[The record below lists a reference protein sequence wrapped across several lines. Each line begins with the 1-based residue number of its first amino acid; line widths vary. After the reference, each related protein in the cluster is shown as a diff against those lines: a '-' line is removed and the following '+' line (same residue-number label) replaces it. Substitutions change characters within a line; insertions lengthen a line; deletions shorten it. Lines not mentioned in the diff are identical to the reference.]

1 MTKKKDKKQNAL
13 KHGAYSRELMLPG
26 ERIADYEELRQAHYD
41 EWVPEGVTE
50 LCLVDELTALR
61 WKKRRMAQYD
71 QILLRKRNTQVRQN
85 NEVYRHRRNL
95 RNLGARFTEA
105 ANTEE
110 AEEILAPLSPF
121 YKEIIENGVPREK
134 CQDAT
139 QWHQEVGKYLSNL
152 KSEDPVEG
160 GPHLFAAIVNPDLIE
175 MEISRSDRLDEAIDR
190 KIKRL
195 MQVKTAK
202 QIFPSMRKNARPEP
216 KLINAP
222 AGADGQPGAISENEP
237 RPAEIVV
244 SLKSQQETSAIA
256 AKDDVLVERTRIAE
270 SGSASVSSEGAEK
283 LYSGSAHVKMD
294 FFAKRVPTTVE
305 ELNSFSAFCNRM
317 NSNASS
323 NPTSSPGPAS
333 N

>member
-26 ERIADYEELRQAHYD
+26 EKIADYEKLRQAHYD

-50 LCLVDELTALR
+50 EYLVDDLAALR

-71 QILLRKRNTQVRQN
+71 QVCLRQRHAKVRDD
-85 NEVYRHRRNL
+85 NEANRIRVNL
-95 RNLGARFTEA
+95 KYLGARFSEA
-105 ANTEE
+105 ANTEA
-110 AEEILAPLSPF
+110 AEEILAGLSP
-121 YKEIIENGVPREK
+121 YYVLTIERWIPREK
-134 CQDAT
+134 CQDPT
-139 QWHQEVGKYLSNL
+139 QWHQEVGKFLSNL
-152 KSEDPVEG
+152 TPDNPLEG
-160 GPHLFAAIVNPDLIE
+160 PDLFAAIVNPESME
-175 MEISRSDRLDEAIDR
+175 METSRSDRLDEAIDR

-202 QIFPSMRKNARPEP
+202 QVFPSMRKNARPEP

>member
-222 AGADGQPGAISENEP
+222 AGADGQPAGIGENGP
-237 RPAEIVV
+237 RLAEVVV
-244 SLKSQQETSAIA
+244 SAKLDQERSAAQDSVSIEG
-256 AKDDVLVERTRIAE
+256 KRIDE
-270 SGSASVSSEGAEK
+270 GASVSVWPDAVEK
-283 LYSGSAHVKMD
+283 EHSGPVPGKVD
-294 FFAKRVPTTVE
+294 FFAKPPPATIE
-305 ELNSFSAFCNRM
+305 ELNSFSAFCNKM
-317 NSNASS
+317 HSNVSS
-323 NPTSSPGPAS
+323 NPASSPGPG
-333 N
+333 